1 MRNAAAIGRR
11 PRRVEGHS
19 DGGNYFASMTD
30 LMLGL
35 LFIFII
41 MLMAFAL
48 NMRDAERKM
57 SDAASDSAVA
67 EQKMSVAASD
77 LAEAQ
82 RKLSEAT
89 RELTESDLARREML
103 RQLAQLL
110 QGQVP
115 VIVDEENGTL
125 QLGDD
130 VLFPKGSADTYPEAL
145 PKLRLLAKALDAVL
159 PCYARVGDA
168 RPLDYC
174 GATSKGRLEAVYI
187 EGHTDSTPIRTSRF
201 QNNWDLSAARAS
213 ETFKKLIEDF
223 PALGGL
229 ENDRNEHL
237 IGVSGYGDLRPV
249 DAADT
254 PEAMQKNRRIELRF
268 IMVSPQTPA
277 LDGLMDQIRRNQA
290 RTQGG
295 Q

>member
-1 MRNAAAIGRR
+1 MRSAAAAGPRFRR
-11 PRRVEGHS
+11 AGGAA

-48 NMRDAERKM
+48 NMRDAEQKM
-57 SDAASDSAVA
+57 SDAAADSVEAQ
-67 EQKMSVAASD
+67 QKMLQAISE

-89 RELTESDLARREML
+89 RELTESDIARREML

-145 PKLRLLAKALDAVL
+145 PKLRLLAKALDAIL
-159 PCYARVGDA
+159 PCYALRADA

-174 GATSKGRLEAVYI
+174 AGTSKGRLEAVYI
-187 EGHTDSTPIRTSRF
+187 EGHTDTTPIRTSRF
-201 QNNWDLSAARAS
+201 QSNWDLSAARAS
-213 ETFKKLIEDF
+213 ETFTKLVEAF
-223 PALGGL
+223 PTLGNL
-229 ENDRNEHL
+229 KNDRNERL
-237 IGVSGYGDLRPV
+237 IGVSGYGEFRPV
-249 DAADT
+249 DASGT

-268 IMVSPQTPA
+268 IMVSPHTPE
-277 LDGLMDQIRRNQA
+277 LDGLMEQIRTR
-290 RTQGG
+290 RSR
-295 Q
+295 

>member
-1 MRNAAAIGRR
+1 MRVAATSGRKF
-11 PRRVEGHS
+11 RRADGQN

-57 SDAASDSAVA
+57 SDAAADSAAA
-67 EQKMSVAASD
+67 EQTMAQAASE

-82 RKLSEAT
+82 RKLNDAT

-130 VLFPKGSADTYPEAL
+130 VLFPKGSADAYPEAL
-145 PKLRLLAKALDAVL
+145 PKLRQLAKALDLVL
-159 PCYARVGDA
+159 PCYAHADA

-174 GATSKGRLEAVYI
+174 AATSQGRLEAVYI
-187 EGHTDSTPIRTSRF
+187 EGHTDATPIRTSRF
-201 QNNWDLSAARAS
+201 QSNWDLSAARAS
-213 ETFKKLIEDF
+213 ETFKKLVEAF

-229 ENDRNEHL
+229 KNDRNERL
-237 IGVSGYGDLRPV
+237 IGVSGYGELRPV
-249 DAADT
+249 DDGVT

-268 IMVSPQTPA
+268 IMVSPHTPE
-277 LDGLMDQIRRNQA
+277 LDGLMAQIRKNQA
-290 RTQGG
+290 RTKEQR
-295 Q
+295 